1 MIFNIN
7 ERTEYQKFIIDYL
20 VENNGYIQRSNKD
33 FNPYYAMDINC
44 LFDFLLIILLPI
56 EIVV

>member
-33 FNPYYAMDINC
+33 FNQGYAIDVDC
-44 LFDFLLIILLPI
+44 LFEFLYNTQKDNQL
-56 EIVV
+56 